1 MEIVER
7 FEIPFYQFLNE
18 DSVFANDTPERIKN
32 SKSLE
37 TLYEHMVLARA
48 MDAKAVALQRTGKLG
63 TYPST
68 RGQEAVFVGIGDAMR
83 AEDVFVPYYRDM
95 ATLILRNVPFS
106 QILLYWGGD
115 ERGNAFPGNNFPYSV
130 PVGSQPLYATG
141 VAYAKKYQQEK
152 SAVLV
157 TCGDGATS
165 EGDFYEAINVAGVW
179 KLPIVFVVIN
189 NQWAIS
195 VPRAQQTAAVT
206 LAQKAIAAG
215 IRGEQVDGNDVTAV
229 TERTREALTRAREQ
243 HEPTLIE
250 CVCYRHHDHTT
261 ADDASRYENQ
271 AVREKVWAYEPITR
285 LRKYL
290 EQVGDW
296 NEAKEMALQDGCQ
309 LEIERAVKA
318 YLETAPQA
326 PESMLEYV
334 YEVLPAAY
342 FDQYETLVNMKEKG
356 GSHHG

>member
-1 MEIVER
+1 MEIVEC
-7 FEIPFYQFLNE
+7 FEIPFYQYLKE
-18 DSVFANDTPERIKN
+18 DSVFIADAPENIKN
-32 SKSLE
+32 PEALLA
-37 TLYEHMVLARA
+37 LYQHMVLART

-68 RGQEAVFVGIGDAMR
+68 RGQEAVFIGIGDALQAQDMLI
-83 AEDVFVPYYRDM
+83 PYYRDM
-95 ATLILRNVPFS
+95 ATLILRGVPFS

-141 VAYAKKYQQEK
+141 VAYAKKYHQEK

-157 TCGDGATS
+157 TCGEGATS

-179 KLPIVFVVIN
+179 KLPIVFVVCN

-195 VPRAQQTAAVT
+195 VPRSQQTAAAT
-206 LAQKAIAAG
+206 IAQKAIAAG
-215 IRGEQVDGNDVTAV
+215 IKGEQVDGNDVTAV
-229 TERTREALTRAREQ
+229 LERTRLALQRAREH

-250 CVCYRHHDHTT
+250 CICYRHHDHTT
-261 ADDASRYENQ
+261 ADDASRYEDQ
-271 AVREKVWAYEPITR
+271 AIREKAWDDEPIAR
-285 LRKYL
+285 LRKYM
-290 EQVGDW
+290 ETAGFWDE
-296 NEAKEMALQDGCQ
+296 NKEVALQEGCQ
-309 LEIERAVKA
+309 QEIERAVKT
-318 YLETAPQA
+318 YLETTPQA

-334 YEVLPAAY
+334 YEVLPAIY